1 MPVPKINVVLI
12 YLLLI
17 QIQTVYVDL
26 FKLWQKFPEHQ
37 PGS

>member
-17 QIQTVYVDL
+17 QIQTFYVDL
-26 FKLWQKFPEHQ
+26 SKLW
-37 PGS
+37 